1 VEREP
6 SATPAHDWNERI
18 EQECYRPVAAARV
31 PGAGGR
37 IARILNLY
45 EWVSFNF
52 GPTLLEWLEDAAP
65 DTYAAILAADRASA
79 ARVGHGNAIAM
90 PYHHA
95 ILPLSSR
102 REKVTEVR
110 WGIADF
116 ERRFGRAPAGMWLP
130 ETAVDEETL
139 DVLAQAG
146 IRFTILAPTQVDPV
160 PPAGRPALVRTL
172 GGRSITVFVYDGA
185 ISHDVAFGP
194 LVRDGVAWGT
204 RMLERHAD
212 AAGPVLVSAATD
224 GETFGHHRKG
234 AMEGFLIPF
243 LETVPETGGA
253 RLSTLSEVAE
263 AFPAREAEVPR
274 GSWSTTPDDLD
285 RGIPWPLWSDPGNPD
300 HSALYALRDLV
311 LPWARGC
318 AGADVAGLADVMLY
332 SCPFWW
338 ASGGRYDAVQVRRGV
353 GSMLEAAFAAFRE
366 TGDRKRLDAVLAAAG
381 AVPSMS
387 RRG

>member
-1 VEREP
+1 MKHVALLLHLYQPPTQDGETIALIDR
-6 SATPAHDWNERI
+6 
-18 EQECYRPVAAARV
+18 ECYAPLARALASTGARVTLNINLSLTRRLASDAPATLETLAGAKGFELCTSGAFHPVLPLVPPSEAARQV
-31 PGAGGR
+31 ELNTEGNAALLPGREIRGVFPPEMAWDPSLASLFSGLG
-37 IARILNLY
+37 
-45 EWVSFNF
+45 
-52 GPTLLEWLEDAAP
+52 LEWTVTDDIPWVHRGLQAP
-65 DTYAAILAADRASA
+65 FDWIPS
-79 ARVGHGNAIAM
+79 VGGLSIFLRSNFWSNMIAF
-90 PYHHA
+90 HE
-95 ILPLSSR
+95 S
-102 REKVTEVR
+102 
-110 WGIADF
+110 D
-116 ERRFGRAPAGMWLP
+116 
-130 ETAVDEETL
+130 
-139 DVLAQAG
+139 
-146 IRFTILAPTQVDPV
+146 
-160 PPAGRPALVRTL
+160 
-172 GGRSITVFVYDGA
+172 GRSTALGVVDGLSRWA
-185 ISHDVAFGP
+185 GS
-194 LVRDGVAWGT
+194 RDAY
-204 RMLERHAD
+204 
-212 AAGPVLVSAATD
+212 VLIALD

-253 RLSTLSEVAE
+253 RLPTLSEVAE